1 MAVVLTDN
9 EFLTGLSNLAL
20 IVKNYATNDSGEP
33 EKFVNSFL
41 SENLP
46 SGNTKIFTWS
56 DLPTVTDYAEKSSLL
71 EVTKVKAG
79 EEYLQ
84 ITERKVIKS
93 SYSRQILEMAFTSED
108 GMNEFIG
115 YILGQMESAK
125 INYLYNMIVSD
136 LYAKSFTGAKQTH
149 NIQQYDLSKATSFTE
164 LQNGRT
170 INAENVYKEITFD
183 INNIQVYSNNY
194 NELNNTEAIDIGN
207 VRLVLAEPF
216 VTEQSI
222 NLYATLLNSKV
233 LNEAF
238 DKPQLLKIPQIKVPE
253 ASQTIVKPGDMVGIL
268 MHRFAY
274 QIFYKFTFM
283 GSFFDE
289 SNLVVNNF
297 LHFWFGKG
305 WLKNLPAIRFNKIEA
320 NLPATK

>member
-1 MAVVLTDN
+1 MAVILTDN

-20 IVKNYATNDSGEP
+20 LIKNYATNDSSEP

-41 SENLP
+41 SENLQN
-46 SGNTKIFTWS
+46 GNTKIFTWS
-56 DLPTVTDYAEKSSLL
+56 DLPTVDDYSEESSLL
-71 EVTKVKAG
+71 TVTKVKAG

-84 ITERKVIKS
+84 ITEKKVIKS
-93 SYSRQILEMAFTSED
+93 SYSRQILEMAFTSDE
-108 GMNEFIG
+108 GMNEFVG

-125 INYLYNMIVSD
+125 INYLYNMIVND
-136 LYAKSFTGAKQTH
+136 LYAKTFVGAKQTH
-149 NIQQYDLSKATSFTE
+149 NIPQYDLSKASTFTE

-170 INAENVYKEITFD
+170 INAENVYKEITYD
-183 INNIQVYSNNY
+183 VNNIQVFTNEF
-194 NELNNTEAIDIGN
+194 NELNNTEAIDISN
-207 VRLVLAEPF
+207 VRLVVAEPF
-216 VTEQSI
+216 ITDQSI

-238 DKPQLLKIPQIKVPE
+238 DKPQLLKIPQIKVPK
-253 ASQTIVKPGDMVGIL
+253 ASNEIKNPENLIGIL
-268 MHRFAY
+268 MHRYAY
-274 QIFYKFTFM
+274 QVFYKFTFM

-305 WLKNLPAIRFNKIEA
+305 WLKNLPAIKFNKTVAI
-320 NLPATK
+320 LPTA